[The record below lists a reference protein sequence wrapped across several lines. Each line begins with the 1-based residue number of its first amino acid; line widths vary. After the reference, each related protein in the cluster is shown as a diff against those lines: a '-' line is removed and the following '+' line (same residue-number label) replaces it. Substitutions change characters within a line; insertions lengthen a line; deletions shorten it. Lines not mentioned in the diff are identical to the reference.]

1 MRRLTDY
8 GVHWPAAVLI
18 ALLLLYGIVWNH
30 PVSGAETISTNG
42 TLMHVD
48 RSDPESLDPTV
59 GTGTASQEQGLL
71 MFDTLL
77 AKDNQLRLVPL
88 LATSWRVSADG
99 KTYTF
104 ALRKDVEFHSG
115 HHMTSADV
123 RYSLERL
130 KDKQTGSPFSYL
142 LAIVDRVETPDPAT
156 VVVHLT
162 RPDRLFL
169 DVMSNPAT
177 SVVNRESVEKAGKEF
192 GRTVVDGTGPFKL
205 VSHVF
210 NEHIVYERFDKYRW
224 GPAGYQNRGPARIR
238 RLVWRVVPELTTA
251 ELMLEN
257 GEVDLFTH
265 NTDPSLLARAP
276 GLRGWVEVTRRP
288 VTDTRGLI
296 LNTAFPHLKDLAVRQ
311 AIVRTVDR
319 QLIAAS
325 ILFPTGTPAVDILH
339 PLAYGYWKGI
349 ERVVP
354 AYDPAKAKQLL
365 DAAGWRVNAEGFR
378 EKGGVV
384 LKGLKLMGLP
394 RYQDIAVVIKE
405 SLAAIGIGAD
415 IQLLERGRLYP
426 LRRAGGVE
434 MEIYNFEGTAD
445 EFDQYLLS
453 TNVPGTNPFGWK
465 DARTDRWIETF
476 HSAPDE
482 RTALDAAAQLQKMVV
497 ADEALVAPIYWI
509 TELNL
514 VNSRTLRDFTG
525 AVWLN
530 TALGKLLD
538 VWSVRTQ

>member
-1 MRRLTDY
+1 MIL
-8 GVHWPAAVLI
+8 
-18 ALLLLYGIVWNH
+18 
-30 PVSGAETISTNG
+30 G
-42 TLMHVD
+42 TLLVLFAASGIGASVGTAASAAESIFTDGMLIHVD
-48 RSDPESLDPTV
+48 RSDPEGLDPTM
-59 GTGTASQEQGLL
+59 GTGTASQIQGLL

-77 AKDNQLRLVPL
+77 AKDNALKLVPL
-88 LATSWRVSADG
+88 LATSWRTEPDG

-104 ALRKDVEFHSG
+104 ALRKNVEFHSG

-123 RYSLERL
+123 KYSFERL
-130 KDKQTGSPFSYL
+130 KEKQTGSPWGYL
-142 LAIVDRVETPDPAT
+142 LALVERIETPDAAT
-156 VVVHLT
+156 VVVHLSK
-162 RPDRLFL
+162 PDRMFL
-169 DVMSNPAT
+169 DTMSNPAT
-177 SVVNRESVEKAGKEF
+177 SVLNHESVEKAGKEF
-192 GRTVVDGTGPFKL
+192 GSTVVDGTGPFKL
-205 VSHVF
+205 VSRTF
-210 NEHIVYERFDKYRW
+210 NEQIAYERFDKYTW
-224 GPAGYQNRGPARIR
+224 GPAGYQNHGPARIK

-276 GLRGWVEVTRRP
+276 GLRGRVEVTRRP

-296 LNTAFPHLKDLAVRQ
+296 LNTAFPHLKDVAVRQ
-311 AIVRTVDR
+311 AIVRAVDR
-319 QLIAAS
+319 KRIAAS
-325 ILFPTGTPAVDILH
+325 IFFPTGAPALNILH

-349 ERVVP
+349 ERAVP
-354 AYDPAKAKQLL
+354 EYDLAKAKQLL
-365 DAAGWRVNAEGFR
+365 DAAGWKVNGEGYR

-405 SLAAIGIGAD
+405 SLGSIGIGAD

-434 MEIYNFEGTAD
+434 MEIYNFEGSAD

-453 TNVPGTNPFGWK
+453 SNVPGTNPFGWK
-465 DARTDRWIETF
+465 DAQTDAWIATF
-476 HSAPDE
+476 HAAGDE
-482 RTALDAAAQLQKMVV
+482 RKALDAAQLLQKMVV
-497 ADEALVAPIYWI
+497 VDQALVAPIYWI

-514 VNSRTLRDFTG
+514 VNSRTLRNFTG
-525 AVWLN
+525 AAWLN

-538 VWSVRTQ
+538 VWSIRTQ

>member
-1 MRRLTDY
+1 MRLIRNELRL
-8 GVHWPAAVLI
+8 PAAVLTTLL
-18 ALLLLYGIVWNH
+18 ALYVLPWSN
-30 PVSGAETISTNG
+30 PASGAESISTNG
-42 TLMHVD
+42 ILIHVD

-88 LATSWRVSADG
+88 LASSWRVGADG

-104 ALRKDVEFHSG
+104 TLRKDIEFHSG
-115 HHMTSADV
+115 RHMTSADV
-123 RYSLERL
+123 KYSLERL
-130 KDKQTGSPFSYL
+130 KDKQSGSPFGYL
-142 LAIVDRVETPDPAT
+142 VTIVDRVETPDPAT

-162 RPDRLFL
+162 RPDRMFL

-177 SVVNRESVEKAGKEF
+177 SVLNRESVDRAGKEF
-192 GRTVVDGTGPFKL
+192 GRTVVDGTGPFRF
-205 VSHVF
+205 VSRSF
-210 NEHIVYERFDKYRW
+210 NEQIIYERFDKYKW

-257 GEVDLFTH
+257 GDVDLFTH
-265 NTDPSLLARAP
+265 STDPSLLARAP
-276 GLRGWVEVTRRP
+276 GLRGRVDVTRRP

-296 LNTAFPHLKDLAVRQ
+296 LNTAFPHLRDLAVRE
-311 AIVRTVDR
+311 AVARAVDR
-319 QLIAAS
+319 KRIAAS

-349 ERVVP
+349 ERVAP
-354 AYDPAKAKQLL
+354 GYDPAKARQLL
-365 DAAGWRVNAEGFR
+365 DTAGWKVNAEGFR

-405 SLAAIGIGAD
+405 SLASIGIGAD
-415 IQLLERGRLYP
+415 IELLERGRLYP

-465 DARTDRWIETF
+465 DAQTDRWIQTF

-482 RTALDAAAQLQKMVV
+482 RAALDAAAQLQKMVV
-497 ADEALVAPIYWI
+497 ADQALVVPIYWI

-538 VWSVRTQ
+538 VWSIRTQ